1 MLTTHRI
8 PPLKPLHNMPRTRL
22 NFDLDPEE
30 RAIIAK
36 ADTLTRE
43 EIWQLLEKKRFEEL
57 KFKAIQLSGAM
68 LTKARCPV
76 CTLLPPCKHYDS

>member
-1 MLTTHRI
+1 MNQAKH
-8 PPLKPLHNMPRTRL
+8 KL

-43 EIWQLLEKKRFEEL
+43 EIWDLLEQKRFNDL
-57 KFKAIQLSGAM
+57 KKKAVHLSSDM
-68 LTKARCPV
+68 LAKQRCPL
-76 CTLLPPCKHYDS
+76 CTL

>member
-1 MLTTHRI
+1 
-8 PPLKPLHNMPRTRL
+8 MPRTRL

>member
-22 NFDLDPEE
+22 NFDLDAEE

-36 ADTLTRE
+36 SDVLTRE
-43 EIWQLLEKKRFEEL
+43 EIWQLLEKKRFEDL
-57 KFKAIQLSGAM
+57 RNRAVLLSGNM
-68 LTKARCPV
+68 LSKARCPV
-76 CTLLPPCKHYDS
+76 CTLAPPCKHY

>member
-1 MLTTHRI
+1 
-8 PPLKPLHNMPRTRL
+8 MPRTRL

-36 ADTLTRE
+36 ADTLSRE

-57 KFKAIQLSGAM
+57 KVRAI
-68 LTKARCPV
+68 
-76 CTLLPPCKHYDS
+76 